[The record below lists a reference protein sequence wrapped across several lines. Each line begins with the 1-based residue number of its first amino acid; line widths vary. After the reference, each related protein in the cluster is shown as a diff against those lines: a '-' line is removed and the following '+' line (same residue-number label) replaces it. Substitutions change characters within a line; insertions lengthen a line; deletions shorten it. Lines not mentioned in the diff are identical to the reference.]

1 VSAICVTA
9 AGCASGSGGGGSSSS
24 SALAGFSAKQVLS
37 KAVSDLKSASS
48 FHMAGTVN
56 QGGSIRVDLTYSR
69 GTGCKGT
76 LGIGS
81 KGSISL
87 LVIGGTAWLK
97 PDHAYWTSYA
107 GSSAS
112 SVIALIGGKYL
123 KAATS
128 NSNVSGLAQLC
139 NANSLASSFTSPK
152 DIVKGGTST
161 INGQQA
167 LALKDPAKSSAMYVT
182 DTTIPQILR
191 GDQHPVRQ
199 QRPDRL
205 HRLRQRGHPH
215 AACQRD
221 HQRGEVRL
229 LMRAGRCGTAHEQR
243 GTAARGPGTILINE
257 MQVRSE
263 RAHQAPTAIRREEAP
278 LGPARQ
284 D

>member
-1 VSAICVTA
+1 VSFSLRTALTFTAVSAICVTA
-9 AGCASGSGGGGSSSS
+9 AGCSSGSGSSSS
-24 SALAGFSAKQVLS
+24 SSSSSNALAGLSAKQVLTQ
-37 KAVSDLKSASS
+37 AVSDLKSASS

-97 PDHAYWTSYA
+97 PDHAYWKSYA

-123 KAATS
+123 KASTS
-128 NSNVSGLAQLC
+128 SSNVSGLAQLC

-182 DTTIPQILR
+182 DTTSPQILR
-191 GDQHPVRQ
+191 V
-199 QRPDRL
+199 
-205 HRLRQRGHPH
+205 
-215 AACQRD
+215 
-221 HQRGEVRL
+221 
-229 LMRAGRCGTAHEQR
+229 TS
-243 GTAARGPGTILINE
+243 
-257 MQVRSE
+257 VRSGGSG
-263 RAHQAPTAIRREEAP
+263 RIDFTGYGNAVTLTPP
-278 LGPARQ
+278 PASKTINGAQ
-284 D
+284 YGF

>member
-1 VSAICVTA
+1 VSFSLRTALTFTAVSAICVTA
-9 AGCASGSGGGGSSSS
+9 AGCGGSGGGGGSSSS
-24 SALAGFSAKQVLS
+24 SSSHALAGLSAKQVLS
-37 KAVSDLKSASS
+37 QSVSDLKSASS

-97 PDHAYWTSYA
+97 PDHAYWKSYA

-128 NSNVSGLAQLC
+128 SSNVSGLAQLC
-139 NANSLASSFTSPK
+139 NANSLASSFTSPR

-182 DTTIPQILR
+182 DTTSPQILR
-191 GDQHPVRQ
+191 V
-199 QRPDRL
+199 
-205 HRLRQRGHPH
+205 
-215 AACQRD
+215 
-221 HQRGEVRL
+221 
-229 LMRAGRCGTAHEQR
+229 TS
-243 GTAARGPGTILINE
+243 
-257 MQVRSE
+257 VRSGSSG
-263 RAHQAPTAIRREEAP
+263 RIDFTGYGNAVTLTPP
-278 LGPARQ
+278 PASKTIDGARYGF
-284 D
+284 

>member
-1 VSAICVTA
+1 MSSSLRTALTFTAVSAICVTA
-9 AGCASGSGGGGSSSS
+9 AGCGGGTSSTSSS
-24 SALAGFSAKQVLS
+24 SALAGLSAKQVLS

-48 FHMAGTVN
+48 FHMGGTVN

-69 GTGCKGT
+69 GTGCEGS

-97 PDHAYWTSYA
+97 PDRAYWRSFA

-123 KAATS
+123 KAPTS
-128 NSNVSGLAQLC
+128 SSNVSGLAQLC
-139 NANSLASSFTSPK
+139 NANSLASSFTSPN

-182 DTTIPQILR
+182 DTSSPQILR
-191 GDQHPVRQ
+191 VTSIRSGSSGRIDFTGYGNPVTLT
-199 QRPDRL
+199 P
-205 HRLRQRGHPH
+205 PP
-215 AACQRD
+215 AS
-221 HQRGEVRL
+221 E
-229 LMRAGRCGTAHEQR
+229 
-243 GTAARGPGTILINE
+243 TIDG
-257 MQVRSE
+257 
-263 RAHQAPTAIRREEAP
+263 AKY
-278 LGPARQ
+278 GF
-284 D
+284 

>member
-1 VSAICVTA
+1 VSFSLRTALTFTAVSAICVTA
-9 AGCASGSGGGGSSSS
+9 AGCGGGGSSSS
-24 SALAGFSAKQVLS
+24 ALAGLSAKQVLS

-48 FHMAGTVN
+48 FHMAGTVS

-81 KGSISL
+81 KGSVSL

-152 DIVKGGTST
+152 DIVKGGTLHDQRPAGARAEGP
-161 INGQQA
+161 GQVVR
-167 LALKDPAKSSAMYVT
+167 DVRHRYHH
-182 DTTIPQILR
+182 PQILR
-191 GDQHPVRQ
+191 VTSIRSGSS
-199 QRPDRL
+199 
-205 HRLRQRGHPH
+205 
-215 AACQRD
+215 
-221 HQRGEVRL
+221 
-229 LMRAGRCGTAHEQR
+229 GRIDFTGYGNAVTLTPPPASE
-243 GTAARGPGTILINE
+243 TING
-257 MQVRSE
+257 
-263 RAHQAPTAIRREEAP
+263 AKY
-278 LGPARQ
+278 GF
-284 D
+284 

>member
-1 VSAICVTA
+1 VSFALRTALTFTAVSAICVTA
-9 AGCASGSGGGGSSSS
+9 AGCGGGGSSSS
-24 SALAGFSAKQVLS
+24 ALAGLSAKQVLS

-81 KGSISL
+81 KGSVSL

-191 GDQHPVRQ
+191 VTSIRSGSS
-199 QRPDRL
+199 
-205 HRLRQRGHPH
+205 
-215 AACQRD
+215 
-221 HQRGEVRL
+221 
-229 LMRAGRCGTAHEQR
+229 GRIDFTRYGNAVTLTPPPASE
-243 GTAARGPGTILINE
+243 TING
-257 MQVRSE
+257 
-263 RAHQAPTAIRREEAP
+263 AKY
-278 LGPARQ
+278 GF
-284 D
+284 